1 MRLINKLKNLF
12 IKNIVVNVEEKEYL
26 GVDINN
32 VYNNVENTYELCNKL
47 SCAYKENEKLIT
59 EYDNITNIYTSIQQ
73 IDELNKKQ
81 LIEFENYADTYVET
95 KTDKSEFID
104 KIKSTRNDFEY
115 LDEYKENI
123 DEIISNIK
131 NVEEKQRIVK
141 NDINYLEGEKG
152 DLLYNKERLK
162 KAKKMVTI
170 LMISLLIIFSISA
183 LILGI
188 IFIKKDIDI
197 FIPSVIMIVIIAFF
211 GLWIYIF
218 RRYVIHEIKKN
229 NILSQRAVELL
240 NKIKIKYV
248 NNKQFLDYEYKKY
261 KVKSGDMLQDRWN
274 MYKQNK
280 EHKHRIHKMSSNI
293 IILEQ
298 DIERLLLKN
307 NINTSNYILDNINIF
322 ATKKARLE
330 YKEQTKHDKDII
342 KKSIDDS
349 NNQIK
354 LIIKI
359 LIDVRDNDTTNN
371 KIITKMINEL
381 IPNI

>member
-1 MRLINKLKNLF
+1 
-12 IKNIVVNVEEKEYL
+12 
-26 GVDINN
+26 
-32 VYNNVENTYELCNKL
+32 
-47 SCAYKENEKLIT
+47 
-59 EYDNITNIYTSIQQ
+59 
-73 IDELNKKQ
+73 
-81 LIEFENYADTYVET
+81 
-95 KTDKSEFID
+95 
-104 KIKSTRNDFEY
+104 
-115 LDEYKENI
+115 
-123 DEIISNIK
+123 
-131 NVEEKQRIVK
+131 
-141 NDINYLEGEKG
+141 
-152 DLLYNKERLK
+152 
-162 KAKKMVTI
+162 MVTI

-280 EHKHRIHKMSSNI
+280 EHRHRIHKMSSNI

-330 YKEQTKHDKDII
+330 YKEQIKHDKDII

>member
-95 KTDKSEFID
+95 KADKSEFID